1 MLFHRGGYYDWFVK
15 KKKIRKTAVEMCC
28 WVVGSFSDIA
38 VVARRCQKKKK
49 HENSRKN
56 CKCKNKI
63 KKIK

>member
-49 HENSRKN
+49 NMKIHVKTANA
-56 CKCKNKI
+56 KI
-63 KKIK
+63 K